1 MLSRLVKAAIIA
13 GVLAVVIDSLPDIKR
28 YLEIRD
34 MLGPRGGE
42 EVRGVEVVI
51 GFAVGYW
58 VGTRQGRQGLQN
70 ALESAQAIWAH
81 PETRRMLSEGITAV
95 ETVAGP
101 AMERIGTRSRSRRAA
116 LISSVVDE
124 LIERRQARHAA

>member
-1 MLSRLVKAAIIA
+1 M
-13 GVLAVVIDSLPDIKR
+13 
-28 YLEIRD
+28 
-34 MLGPRGGE
+34 
-42 EVRGVEVVI
+42 EVVI

-58 VGTRQGRQGLQN
+58 IGTRQGRQGLQN

-81 PETRRMLSEGITAV
+81 PETRRMLTEGISAF

-101 AMERIGTRSRSRRAA
+101 AMERTRSRGRRGA

-124 LIERRQARHAA
+124 LIERRQARHAAA

>member
-1 MLSRLVKAAIIA
+1 M
-13 GVLAVVIDSLPDIKR
+13 
-28 YLEIRD
+28 
-34 MLGPRGGE
+34 
-42 EVRGVEVVI
+42 EVVI

-58 VGTRQGRQGLQN
+58 VGTRQGRQGLQH

-81 PETRRMLSEGITAV
+81 PETRRMLAEGISAI

-101 AMERIGTRSRSRRAA
+101 AMERMGTRSRSRRAA

-124 LIERRQARHAA
+124 LIERRQARRAA

>member
-1 MLSRLVKAAIIA
+1 M
-13 GVLAVVIDSLPDIKR
+13 
-28 YLEIRD
+28 
-34 MLGPRGGE
+34 
-42 EVRGVEVVI
+42 EVVI

-81 PETRRMLSEGITAV
+81 PETRKMLAEGISAAQ
-95 ETVAGP
+95 TVAGP
-101 AMERIGTRSRSRRAA
+101 AMERLGNKSSRSRRAA

-124 LIERRQARHAA
+124 LIERRQSRRAA

>member
-1 MLSRLVKAAIIA
+1 
-13 GVLAVVIDSLPDIKR
+13 
-28 YLEIRD
+28 
-34 MLGPRGGE
+34 
-42 EVRGVEVVI
+42 VEAVI

-58 VGTRQGRQGLQN
+58 IGTRQGRQGLQN

-81 PETRRMLSEGITAV
+81 PETRRMLAEGISAI

-101 AMERIGTRSRSRRAA
+101 AMERTRARSRRGT

-124 LIERRQARHAA
+124 LIERRQARHAAA

>member
-1 MLSRLVKAAIIA
+1 
-13 GVLAVVIDSLPDIKR
+13 
-28 YLEIRD
+28 
-34 MLGPRGGE
+34 
-42 EVRGVEVVI
+42 VEVVI

-81 PETRRMLSEGITAV
+81 PETRRVLSEGISAV
-95 ETVAGP
+95 ETAGP
-101 AMERIGTRSRSRRAA
+101 AMERFGNKSSRSRRAA

>member
-1 MLSRLVKAAIIA
+1 VS
-13 GVLAVVIDSLPDIKR
+13 AV
-28 YLEIRD
+28 EA
-34 MLGPRGGE
+34 
-42 EVRGVEVVI
+42 VI

-58 VGTRQGRQGLQN
+58 IGTRQGRQGLQN

-81 PETRRMLSEGITAV
+81 PETRRMLAEGISAI

-101 AMERIGTRSRSRRAA
+101 AMERTRSRSRRGT

-124 LIERRQARHAA
+124 LIERRQARHATA

>member
-1 MLSRLVKAAIIA
+1 M
-13 GVLAVVIDSLPDIKR
+13 
-28 YLEIRD
+28 
-34 MLGPRGGE
+34 
-42 EVRGVEVVI
+42 EVVI
-51 GFAVGYW
+51 GFVVGYW

-81 PETRRMLSEGITAV
+81 PETRRMLAEGITAV

-101 AMERIGTRSRSRRAA
+101 VMERTRSRSGRAA

-124 LIERRQARHAA
+124 LLDRRQARHAAA